1 MNNKDILKIDDKR
14 KKEML
19 EMSSKDFVDE
29 NTKILAAFRQELRKL
44 DKEIKEKGTEEKE
57 EFKKFL
63 ENSSNVCEKIIDSLD
78 KNLIKNI

>member
-44 DKEIKEKGTEEKE
+44 DKEIKEKGT
-57 EFKKFL
+57 
-63 ENSSNVCEKIIDSLD
+63 
-78 KNLIKNI
+78 